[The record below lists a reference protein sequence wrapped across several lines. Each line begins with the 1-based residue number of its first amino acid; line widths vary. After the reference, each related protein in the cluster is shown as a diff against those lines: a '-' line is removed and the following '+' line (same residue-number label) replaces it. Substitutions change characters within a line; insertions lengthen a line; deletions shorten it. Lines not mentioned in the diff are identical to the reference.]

1 MGPFLERWR
10 RIGTRLYLALGIAVI
25 LTLISGAV
33 GVFYFEQSGDLNY
46 QVRNESVPAL
56 EASWTVAR
64 ESERLRNLGLG
75 LAAEP
80 ELGFQGLARG
90 TVVDSL
96 ERLDSALNV
105 VSGVA
110 ELSAGAQT
118 VSDAAYDLADVIDNL
133 ERNRVASLGTNRVA
147 ADYRLLLATTRSDV
161 GESEAALSVLRQVL
175 EAKDETE
182 LQRLWDE
189 FSRLY
194 AAGIDPRVASLGEGQ
209 GVFYVRSLQLALEAN
224 TRDLAASFEASSV
237 ALENAVSR
245 LLAAS
250 QSHSAE
256 SLGLAVGSFDEG
268 RTLLTA
274 ISVIS
279 VIVATL
285 AAWLWVG
292 NGMVRRLSRM
302 SERMRRMA
310 EGDLETPVPE
320 VGQDEIGELASA
332 LEVFR
337 EQALEVQR
345 LNLVE
350 KLYEELRQTNDEL
363 KRTQARLIAQEK
375 LAALGELVSG
385 VAHEM
390 RNPLNF
396 VNNFSEGTLELYSEL
411 KEMLDT
417 YRDKMS
423 ADDSAL
429 LDDIS
434 EEMNTS
440 LNRVLSNGGRALAIV
455 ERMRGL
461 GVVGGDPVMTEL
473 NGILRDAVQAGC
485 NNYSA
490 DVAGFSV
497 RMVFDLD
504 PAVGELSLVET
515 DFGEAM
521 LNLVRNACY
530 AMELKKEA
538 SDIAYEPI
546 LAVSSRLVDDMVEIR
561 VRDNGTG
568 IADDV
573 LSQIFNPFF
582 STREGVSGAGLG
594 LPIAADVARRFG
606 GDLSVDT
613 VYGEYTEFA
622 MSLPTTT
629 TAPTET
635 GSLV

>member
-56 EASWTVAR
+56 EAAWTVAR
-64 ESERLRNLGLG
+64 ETERLRNLGLG

-80 ELGFQGLARG
+80 DLGFQGLARG

-110 ELSAGAQT
+110 ELSAGAQA

-133 ERNRVASLGTNRVA
+133 ERNRDALLGTNRVA
-147 ADYRLLLATTRSDV
+147 ADYRLILATSRSDA

-189 FSRLY
+189 FTRLY

-209 GVFYVRSLQLALEAN
+209 GVFYVRSLQLALETN
-224 TRDLAASFEASSV
+224 TRDLAASFEASS
-237 ALENAVSR
+237 ATLENAVSR

-350 KLYEELRQTNDEL
+350 KLYEELRQANAEL
-363 KRTQARLIAQEK
+363 KKAQTRLIAQEK

-385 VAHEM
+385 VAHEI

-396 VNNFSEGTLELYSEL
+396 VNNFSEGTLELYTEL

-434 EEMNTS
+434 EEMTTS
-440 LNRVLSNGGRALAIV
+440 LNRVLSNGGTRPGNCRENARTRSGGRRA
-455 ERMRGL
+455 
-461 GVVGGDPVMTEL
+461 
-473 NGILRDAVQAGC
+473 
-485 NNYSA
+485 
-490 DVAGFSV
+490 
-497 RMVFDLD
+497 
-504 PAVGELSLVET
+504 
-515 DFGEAM
+515 
-521 LNLVRNACY
+521 
-530 AMELKKEA
+530 
-538 SDIAYEPI
+538 
-546 LAVSSRLVDDMVEIR
+546 
-561 VRDNGTG
+561 RDNR
-568 IADDV
+568 V
-573 LSQIFNPFF
+573 KRP
-582 STREGVSGAGLG
+582 
-594 LPIAADVARRFG
+594 
-606 GDLSVDT
+606 
-613 VYGEYTEFA
+613 
-622 MSLPTTT
+622 
-629 TAPTET
+629 
-635 GSLV
+635 GS